1 MISFSRSSSPS
12 DGRMDRQS
20 GMKSRAQREVKEC
33 GKNCATCALMIE
45 GEFVQME
52 NGEIFHFQET
62 LTHHSKNV
70 VYAMFCAGCDA
81 TYFKETDQP
90 FTKFSPNTY

>member
-1 MISFSRSSSPS
+1 MDR
-12 DGRMDRQS
+12 RTDRQS
-20 GMKSRAQREVKEC
+20 GVLSRAQGEVKER
-33 GKNCATCALMIE
+33 GENCATCALMIE
-45 GEFVQME
+45 GQFVQME

-62 LTHHSKNV
+62 LTRHSKNV
-70 VYAMFCAGCDA
+70 VYAIFGAGCDA